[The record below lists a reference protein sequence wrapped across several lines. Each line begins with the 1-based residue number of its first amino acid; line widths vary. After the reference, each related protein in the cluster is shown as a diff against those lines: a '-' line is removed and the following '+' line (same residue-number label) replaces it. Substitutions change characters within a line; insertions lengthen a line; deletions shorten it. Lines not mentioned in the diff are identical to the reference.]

1 MQILVLNFSGIG
13 LREIPING
21 LVNCLSFPVSPST
34 ENKSPAASATYSLL
48 SFPTLIYQ
56 IQPIPFIELTVVKE
70 KIPMDNFQV
79 SHRYKVNCSNVLG
92 MIATG
97 DGGLLLCDYSEKK
110 GGVVVYGENGKYI
123 KKVTLKDAPFELSI
137 GIFSLTTVS

>member
-1 MQILVLNFSGIG
+1 M
-13 LREIPING
+13 
-21 LVNCLSFPVSPST
+21 
-34 ENKSPAASATYSLL
+34 
-48 SFPTLIYQ
+48 
-56 IQPIPFIELTVVKE
+56 ELMTGNA
-70 KIPMDNFQV
+70 MDNFQV

-123 KKVTLKDAPFELSI
+123 KKVTLKDAIYWCDVVTPYR
-137 GIFSLTTVS
+137 